1 LTARGSLSLIG
12 RMGRHQHDIDE
23 LARMAG
29 TAATNGDSSPGT

>member
-29 TAATNGDSSPGT
+29 TATNGDSSPGT